1 MGKRW
6 IAIGLAVVLVC
17 TAASPVFAAQA
28 PSEKEEVVYADLKD
42 NGQTEE
48 VYVVNIFENQKK
60 IEDYGTYES
69 VRNMTST
76 DEIRQKG
83 DQIQIATEDDILY
96 YQGNLRSGEIP
107 WDIGIT
113 YFLDGKECSA
123 KELAGSSGH
132 LRIRVKIRQNQDA
145 DPEYFENYA
154 LQVTA
159 ALNTENCR
167 NITAKGATEAN
178 AGGNRQF
185 TWTLLPKTEKTLNLT
200 ADVADFEMESISF
213 NGVKMNLD
221 VDLDKDALTRQF
233 DALETAVAAIDKG
246 AKTLDKGTENL
257 SEGAEELDKG
267 MRELKEKTAPLKK
280 ESKELS
286 KKLKQA
292 EKLES
297 ASGQV
302 KGATEVLAE
311 GTEKLKEGIS
321 YQAFKSAMAQQG
333 LDLDSLKSGNQQM
346 LQLLNQLEGLIPAAY
361 QEKFA
366 EAKKLLQGNLG
377 ALSGMEQYLNQA
389 SKSVSQA
396 DEGADALAESY
407 ADFDKAI
414 RSLSGQLEDVD
425 LSQLGKLADGAEAL
439 AEGSGSLKSG
449 SSALSEGSGSLSVG
463 TGELNSQ
470 TSGMSE
476 KAGEEI
482 DSVLSGISGTGE
494 AVKSFVSEKNTNV
507 KAVQFV
513 IKNEA
518 ITLPEKSVP
527 KETKEES
534 RSLWQKFLDLFGI
547 S

>member
-17 TAASPVFAAQA
+17 TATSPVFAAQA

-60 IEDYGTYES
+60 IEDYGIYES

-113 YFLDGKECSA
+113 CFLDGKECSA

-267 MRELKEKTAPLKK
+267 ARELKEKTAPLKK

-425 LSQLGKLADGAEAL
+425 LSQLGKLADGAETL

-494 AVKSFVSEKNTNV
+494 TVKSFVSEKNTNV

>member
-113 YFLDGKECSA
+113 WFLDGKECSA

-233 DALETAVAAIDKG
+233 DDLETAVAAIDKG
-246 AKTLDKGTENL
+246 AKNLDKGTENL

-267 MRELKEKTAPLKK
+267 ARELKEKTAPLKK

-425 LSQLGKLADGAEAL
+425 LSQLGKLADGAETL

-494 AVKSFVSEKNTNV
+494 TVKSFVSEKNTNV

>member
-132 LRIRVKIRQNQDA
+132 LRIRVKIRKNQDA

-267 MRELKEKTAPLKK
+267 ARELKEKTAPLKK

-494 AVKSFVSEKNTNV
+494 TVKSFVSEKNTSV

>member
-60 IEDYGTYES
+60 IEDYGAYES

-267 MRELKEKTAPLKK
+267 ARELKEKTAPLKK

-321 YQAFKSAMAQQG
+321 YQAFKAAMAQQG

-414 RSLSGQLEDVD
+414 RPLSGQLEDVD

-494 AVKSFVSEKNTNV
+494 TVKSFVSEK
-507 KAVQFV
+507 
-513 IKNEA
+513 I
-518 ITLPEKSVP
+518 PM
-527 KETKEES
+527 
-534 RSLWQKFLDLFGI
+534 
-547 S
+547 

>member
-221 VDLDKDALTRQF
+221 VDLDKGALTRQF

-246 AKTLDKGTENL
+246 AKTLDKGTETL
-257 SEGAEELDKG
+257 SEGAAALDEG
-267 MRELKEKTAPLKK
+267 ARELKEKTAPLKK
-280 ESKELS
+280 ESRKLS
-286 KKLKQA
+286 QKLKEA
-292 EKLES
+292 GKLES
-297 ASGQV
+297 VSGEV
-302 KGATEVLAE
+302 KGATEALAE

-321 YQAFKSAMAQQG
+321 YQAFKAAMAQQG